1 MRTRPYTPPVIVAT
15 GAIVGRVVSVREHP
29 RAERIWLAT
38 VDLGDGLPVQIVF
51 GGKYRVRPGEL
62 VPVAPPGALVM
73 AVARDGLAIS
83 RTKKMRCRRYRGER
97 SHGMLCS
104 LEELGWVVGGPDE
117 VAILR
122 HVSPGD
128 RLDDLPAERQAEI
141 MNRPPRPITVVDV
154 VPQHDR
160 AVTHQ
165 VDRSA
170 AKD

>member
-1 MRTRPYTPPVIVAT
+1 
-15 GAIVGRVVSVREHP
+15 
-29 RAERIWLAT
+29 LAT
-38 VDLGDGLPVQIVF
+38 VDLGHGLPVQIVF

-73 AVARDGLAIS
+73 AVPPGGLAVS

-104 LEELGWVVGGPDE
+104 LAELGWVVGGRDE

-122 HVSPGD
+122 DVSPGD
-128 RLDDLPAERQAEI
+128 RLDDLPAERQAKI
-141 MNRPPRPITVVDV
+141 MTTQPITVVDV
-154 VPQHDR
+154 VPQDNR
-160 AVTHQ
+160 AVTHEI
-165 VDRSA
+165 DRTA